1 MEKRPYDE
9 DEYEDLLHDTDEED
23 LYIILRNRRRKKLI
37 IAISACVAVIVLLGS
52 FWLIGHNHAKAIA
65 DEKIQKLEDKIYAL
79 ENTPILVDSLTPEI
93 VQKVLSD
100 QTADVSELVSA
111 EYLFTNAA
119 KFTDTS
125 HIIGILDWM
134 TEKSFIQQWD
144 GTIKAGIDLTALSV
158 NIEGQVITITMPN
171 AKIISYEVDHDSV
184 KVLDEK
190 NNIFNPI
197 SIKDKNDFDSKTK
210 DSMKARAIQNGL
222 LVKAEENA
230 QTILKGL
237 LYASIPDI
245 GHYEIQFVVGEP
257 SAAE

>member
-1 MEKRPYDE
+1 MKTTPMNEAEKFEDLFDKDE
-9 DEYEDLLHDTDEED
+9 DD
-23 LYIILRNRRRKKLI
+23 LYVILRNRRKKKII

-65 DEKIQKLEDKIYAL
+65 DKKIQKLEDKIYEL

-144 GTIKAGIDLTALSV
+144 GTIKAGIDLSALSV
-158 NIEGQVITITMPN
+158 SIEDRVVTITMPH
-171 AKIISYEVDHDSV
+171 AKIISYEVDHDSI

-210 DSMKARAIQNGL
+210 ESMKARAVQNGL
-222 LVKAEENA
+222 LIKAEENA
-230 QTILKGL
+230 QTILRGL
-237 LYASIPDI
+237 LYAAIPEI
-245 GHYEIQFVVGEP
+245 SNYEIQFVIGDSSTTE
-257 SAAE
+257 